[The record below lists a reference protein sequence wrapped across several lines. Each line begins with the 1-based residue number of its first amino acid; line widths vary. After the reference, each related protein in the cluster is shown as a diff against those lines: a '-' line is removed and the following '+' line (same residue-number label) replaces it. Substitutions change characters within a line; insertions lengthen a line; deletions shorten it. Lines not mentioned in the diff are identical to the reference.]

1 MSKKIINWDELRA
14 ELLSDSEVQ
23 ASFDA
28 EERKARLRDMLAQ
41 WRNQSRTD
49 ACAGGREDGG

>member
-41 WRNQSRTD
+41 WRNQAD
-49 ACAGGREDGG
+49 